1 MRTKASKDDKAR
13 EEEDMGRSSMVF
25 LLIAV
30 VSAIAC
36 DKFVDNN
43 VTVAP
48 RDMTEVSFLTFNAGL
63 DPQGVLNYADRK
75 KALPQALYDTGADIL
90 CLQEVWKEADQKE
103 IIANLKEVFPYR
115 FYKTTKQEALEPI
128 PAPCTEEDL
137 TPVVNCYLENCDGV
151 DPTNYAALITC
162 MIPCATVLGAI
173 PAECRNCIFGAIQG
187 GTTDLMGIMT
197 ECTSEPEA
205 VEMAQGGNNG
215 LLLLSNL
222 PLKGVK
228 LEKFDSFFYQ
238 RAYIY
243 AIATHPMFG
252 DIEVVCSQFT
262 DAVPGMT
269 YEGTVGSWQGETAAQ
284 AQAIIDL
291 AAGKDTVL
299 RVLMGDLAAGPAIG
313 RGIKAKNPSIYDM
326 LYYAYY
332 YNPFIEPE
340 NAAPACTLCADNVLS
355 AAETQD
361 TIMDHVLFT
370 PFDGLN
376 LAAERV
382 LDAGFVLTDKAGKE
396 KTIQYSDHY
405 GIKVTLSR

>member
-1 MRTKASKDDKAR
+1 MS
-13 EEEDMGRSSMVF
+13 RSSMVF

-30 VSAIAC
+30 VSAVAC
-36 DKFVDNN
+36 EKFAENDVH
-43 VTVAP
+43 VAP
-48 RDMTEVSFLTFNAGL
+48 REMTEVSFLTLNAGL

-115 FYKTTKQEALEPI
+115 FYKTTKQEALEPT
-128 PAPCTEEDL
+128 PAACTEEDI
-137 TPVVNCYLENCDGV
+137 TPMAMCYFQNCSSV
-151 DPTNYAALITC
+151 DPSD
-162 MIPCATVLGAI
+162 VLGIGLCLIQSCGTEIMGI
-173 PAECRNCIFGAIQG
+173 PAECRDCLIGAISSG
-187 GTTDLMGIMT
+187 STNLAGIMT
-197 ECTSEPEA
+197 ECTTEQA
-205 VEMAQGGNNG
+205 ATEMAQGGNNG

-222 PLKGVK
+222 PLKGSK
-228 LEKFDSFFYQ
+228 LEKFESFYYQ

-243 AIATHPMFG
+243 AIATHPLFG
-252 DIEVVCSQFT
+252 DIEVICTQFT

-291 AAGKDTVL
+291 APGKGTVL

-313 RGIKAKNPSIYDM
+313 RGIKAKNPSIYEM

-340 NAAPACTLCADNVLS
+340 EATPACTLCADNVLS
-355 AAETQD
+355 AAGTQNMI
-361 TIMDHVLFT
+361 TDHVLFT

-376 LAAERV
+376 LSAERV
-382 LDAGFVLTDKAGKE
+382 LDTGFVLTDKAGKE
-396 KTIQYSDHY
+396 KTVPYADHY
-405 GIKVTLSR
+405 GIKATLSR